1 MSFSEQGF
9 IDYLFVEMLKSWAKL
24 NLNVKKKSGRA
35 PDFIS

>member
-24 NLNVKKKSGRA
+24 NLNVKKSPAERRTL
-35 PDFIS
+35 